1 MHRKG
6 GGAVDGYQQA
16 SLRALLLVLIG
27 VVAAIIVI
35 WLLVSWGMGA
45 GDLQAP
51 PFDGPRLPGVN
62 K

>member
-1 MHRKG
+1 M
-6 GGAVDGYQQA
+6 DGYQQA

>member
-1 MHRKG
+1 M
-6 GGAVDGYQQA
+6 DGYQQA
-16 SLRALLLVLIG
+16 SIRSLLLVLLAV
-27 VVAAIIVI
+27 VVAIVLI
-35 WLLVSWGMGA
+35 WLLVSWGMGV